1 MSQNQDIKSLRFK
14 EMEWVASNIQ
24 QELPKIEEIIRSQSF
39 FIDDTLVDYLMT
51 YFREKV
57 NGKPIR
63 AYFTWK
69 SFEYLAYYEVKK
81 DSKDKQILDLDPH
94 HIFST
99 KLPLV
104 FELAMTIQY
113 LHNHILDE
121 KMDARLSNRKKI
133 NKNLI
138 ESNLLREV
146 MFTYVKQ
153 EIFPHIGIE
162 KNKVLKDRLRKLM
175 MNVDLG
181 QRLEKEFGTF
191 ESWKKDEIPSFHAD
205 KWLGDEYC
213 RTLMEPFID
222 STLSDLKAGHS
233 FTKVY
238 FHRIYWTAVYF
249 FRVILEAVAELL
261 EYSDQPFTRALHSF
275 AVYYGFLAQIL
286 NDCIDFTYT
295 ENPEE
300 MARLKATGKKSTDF
314 MADLFNSNIT
324 LPLIYHLQG
333 DYRGKIEGYLNGG
346 RRVKKLLNIYPKQI
360 MQEIVRSGAI
370 LKSVSF
376 TLKLSKHATVHLD
389 PRNPVTPFLDNMCE
403 ITKDNKYLRILLNQD

>member
-24 QELPKIEEIIRSQSF
+24 QELPKIEQIIRSQSF

-69 SFEYLAYYEVKK
+69 SFEYLAFYEVKK
-81 DSKDKQILDLDPH
+81 DSDNKLISDLDPH
-94 HIFST
+94 QIFST

-153 EIFPHIGIE
+153 EIFPCIGIE

-181 QRLEKEFGTF
+181 QRLEKEFGTY
-191 ESWKKDEIPSFHAD
+191 ENWTTGSMPPFHSNI
-205 KWLGDEYC
+205 WLGDDYC
-213 RTLMEPFID
+213 RTLMQPFID
-222 STLSDLKAGHS
+222 GVLNELKIGKA
-233 FTKVY
+233 FTQIY

-249 FRVILEAVAELL
+249 FRVILEVVAELL
-261 EYSDQPFTRALHSF
+261 DYFDQPLTRALHTF
-275 AVYYGFLAQIL
+275 AIYYGFLAQVL

-295 ENPEE
+295 EDPNE
-300 MARLKATGKKSTDF
+300 MTRLKATGKKSTDF

-324 LPLIYHLQG
+324 LPLVYHLQEN
-333 DYRGKIEGYLNGG
+333 YRGKIEGYLEGG
-346 RRVKKLLNIYPKQI
+346 RRAKKLLNIYPKQI

-376 TLKLSKHATVHLD
+376 TLKLSKSATVHLD
-389 PRNPVTPFLDNMCE
+389 PHNPVTPFLDNMCE